1 MNEFAELVD
10 AHYQALFRF
19 GVSLTRDADRA
30 ADLVQE
36 TFCIWAAKGDQL
48 RDRSKAKTWLFT
60 TLHREFLGQRRRAE
74 RFPEQELDEKTA
86 AAISAPED
94 DAERQM
100 DAQHAVEL
108 LGALDE
114 AYRAP
119 MSAELAELVRT
130 YSTEQQYSLVGD
142 VEIAFDA
149 DPELDT
155 GIFRVRSEAK
165 ASVTAVPERAASSPA
180 AMAPVNAPPPMAPSP
195 STWSKPVIA
204 SPARLVIRDTAYP
217 LTRATTVLGRG
228 SDVDIRIDDPGVSR
242 RHVEISTAPA
252 PFVRDLGST
261 NGTLLNGQRVSE
273 AALVDGDVLQI
284 GSTELHFRSG

>member
-1 MNEFAELVD
+1 MGLLDTFEQRLEQLVNGTFARAFKAEVQPVEI
-10 AHYQALFRF
+10 AAALQREI
-19 GVSLTRDADRA
+19 DDRA
-30 ADLVQE
+30 AVVSRGRTIVPNVFTIDLSSH
-36 TFCIWAAKGDQL
+36 D
-48 RDRSKAKTWLFT
+48 S
-60 TLHREFLGQRRRAE
+60 E
-74 RFPEQELDEKTA
+74 RL
-86 AAISAPED
+86 
-94 DAERQM
+94 M
-100 DAQHAVEL
+100 
-108 LGALDE
+108 

-130 YSTEQQYSLVGD
+130 YSTEQRYSLVGD